1 MKHSTDSVL
10 PTKMTHALASDITG
24 GLSYHSKMPGSAW
37 SIPARHCI
45 TGSKLRSVVG
55 STCEKCY
62 ALKGRF
68 AFPSVQASLERR
80 LKSFDHPDWV
90 EAMAFLI
97 KDESWFRWLGS
108 GDLQS
113 EHMLLR
119 IMDVCRRTPKTRHW
133 LPTREYAI
141 VRKVVEATPVPKNLT
156 LRLSAH
162 MREQRVPQSLLG
174 PGVVAS
180 NVSKQFYSCPAP
192 QQNNQCG
199 ECRKCWDRR
208 VKNVTYKL
216 H

>member
-1 MKHSTDSVL
+1 
-10 PTKMTHALASDITG
+10 MTTEQATDITG
-24 GLSYHSKMPGSAW
+24 GLSYPSKMPGPAW
-37 SIPARHCI
+37 NIPASRCL
-45 TGSKLRSVVG
+45 TGSKLRTVPG

-62 ALKGRF
+62 ALKGRYG
-68 AFPSVQASLERR
+68 FPSVQAALERR

-90 EAMAFLI
+90 EAMTSLI
-97 KDESWFRWLGS
+97 GDTQWFRWFDS

-156 LRLSAH
+156 IRLSAH

>member
-1 MKHSTDSVL
+1 
-10 PTKMTHALASDITG
+10 
-24 GLSYHSKMPGSAW
+24 
-37 SIPARHCI
+37 
-45 TGSKLRSVVG
+45 
-55 STCEKCY
+55 
-62 ALKGRF
+62 
-68 AFPSVQASLERR
+68 LERR